1 MHEGCQFMLGVV
13 NSHNVLCSAMSSVFG
28 TITSSLFF
36 LEYALIFNKL
46 GELSCCLL
54 VFLFALIVFS
64 ISRSNTSAPVQED
77 LGIYQ
82 LACIQN

>member
-1 MHEGCQFMLGVV
+1 
-13 NSHNVLCSAMSSVFG
+13 
-28 TITSSLFF
+28 
-36 LEYALIFNKL
+36 
-46 GELSCCLL
+46 L